1 VSKTA
6 VRPALRYYGG
16 KWRTAPWILSHFPP
30 HKCYVEPFGGAA
42 SVLIQKERSQ
52 IEVYND
58 LNSDVVSYFRVLRE
72 QSEALTRAVH
82 LTPYAREEYDI
93 ATSDEEVADPVERAR
108 RFCVRSWQSQFFKLR
123 SKSGW
128 RVINNDSRS
137 QSPAADWANMTHLN
151 AIADRF
157 RKVQIEHGPAI
168 DVIKRYDTPETLFYV
183 DPPYVLDTRV
193 DRSVYVHEMTDDD
206 HAALAKVLHAV
217 KGSVVLSGYRS
228 DLYES
233 LYGDWWS
240 ADTTSR
246 INSPNGAKLATE
258 TIWTN
263 AEAQRRLNSQG
274 LFAIEAIP

>member
-1 VSKTA
+1 M
-6 VRPALRYYGG
+6 RPALRYYGG

-30 HKCYVEPFGGAA
+30 HVCYVEPFGGAA

-72 QSEALTRAVH
+72 QPEALSRAVY
-82 LTPYAREEYDI
+82 LTPYAREEYDL
-93 ATSDEEVADPVERAR
+93 ATNGEEVADPVERAR
-108 RFCVRSWQSQFFKLR
+108 RFCVWSWQSQYFTLR
-123 SKSGW
+123 FKSGW

-137 QSPAADWANMTHLN
+137 QSPAVDWANMTHLN

-168 DVIKRYDTPETLFYV
+168 DVIGRYDSPETLFYV

-193 DRSVYVHEMTDDD
+193 DRSAYVHEMTDDD
-206 HAALAKVLHAV
+206 HAALAKALHAV

-233 LYGDWWS
+233 LYVDWWS

-274 LFAIEAIP
+274 LFAIEAQP

>member
-1 VSKTA
+1 MSKPM
-6 VRPALRYYGG
+6 RPALRYYGG

-58 LNSDVVSYFRVLRE
+58 INSDVVSYFRVLRE
-72 QSEALTRAVH
+72 QPEALSRAIH
-82 LTPYAREEYDI
+82 LTPYAREEYDL
-93 ATSDEEVADPVERAR
+93 ATSGEDVADPIERAR
-108 RFCVRSWQSQFFKLR
+108 RFLVWSWQSQYFKMR

-128 RVINNDSRS
+128 RAINNDLRS
-137 QSPAADWANMTHLN
+137 QSPAADWANMNHLN
-151 AIADRF
+151 AVAERF

-168 DVIKRYDTPETLFYV
+168 DVIKRYDSPETLFYV

-193 DRSVYVHEMTDDD
+193 DRSAYVHEMSDSD
-206 HAALAKVLHAV
+206 HAALAEALHAA

-228 DLYES
+228 DLYEA
-233 LYGDWWS
+233 LYSDWWS

-258 TIWTN
+258 TVWTN

-274 LFAIEAIP
+274 LFAIEVAQ

>member
-1 VSKTA
+1 MSKTA
-6 VRPALRYYGG
+6 MRPALRYYGG

-42 SVLIQKERSQ
+42 SVLIQKERSR

-72 QSEALTRAVH
+72 QPEALSRAIH
-82 LTPYAREEYDI
+82 LTPYAREEYDL
-93 ATSDEEVADPVERAR
+93 ATSGEDVADPIERAR
-108 RFCVRSWQSQFFKLR
+108 RFLVWSWQSQYFKMR

-128 RVINNDSRS
+128 RAINNDLRS
-137 QSPAADWANMTHLN
+137 QSPAADWANMNHLN
-151 AIADRF
+151 AVAERF
-157 RKVQIEHGPAI
+157 RKVQIEHGPALE
-168 DVIKRYDTPETLFYV
+168 VIERYDSPETLFYV

-193 DRSVYVHEMTDDD
+193 DRAAYIHEMTDSD
-206 HAALAKVLHAV
+206 HAKLASALHAA

-228 DLYES
+228 DLYEV
-233 LYGDWWS
+233 LYNDWWS
-240 ADTTSR
+240 ASTTSR
-246 INSPNGAKLATE
+246 INSPSGAKLATE

-274 LFAIEAIP
+274 LFAIEDTP

>member
-1 VSKTA
+1 MTKVM
-6 VRPALRYYGG
+6 RPALRYYGG
-16 KWRTAPWILSHFPP
+16 KWRVAPWILSHFPP

-72 QSEALTRAVH
+72 QPENLSRAVY
-82 LTPYAREEYDI
+82 LTPYAREEYDL
-93 ATSDEEVADPVERAR
+93 ATSGEEVADPVERAR
-108 RFCVRSWQSQFFKLR
+108 RFCVWSWQSQFMKMR

-151 AIADRF
+151 AIAERF
-157 RKVQIEHGPAI
+157 RKVQIEHGPALT
-168 DVIKRYDTPETLFYV
+168 VIERYDSPETLFYV
-183 DPPYVLDTRV
+183 DPPYVLDTRS
-193 DRSVYVHEMTDDD
+193 DRSVYSHEMTDDD
-206 HAALAKVLHAV
+206 HTRLAETLHSV

-233 LYGDWWS
+233 LYSDWWS
-240 ADTTSR
+240 ADATSR
-246 INSPNGAKLATE
+246 INSPNGAKLAME

-274 LFAIEAIP
+274 LFAIDAT

>member
-1 VSKTA
+1 MSKTA
-6 VRPALRYYGG
+6 MRPALRYYGG

-30 HKCYVEPFGGAA
+30 HVCYVEPFGGAA

-72 QSEALTRAVH
+72 QPEALSRAVY
-82 LTPYAREEYDI
+82 LTPYAREEYDL
-93 ATSDEEVADPVERAR
+93 ATSGEEVADPVERAR
-108 RFCVRSWQSQFFKLR
+108 RFCVWSWQSQYFKLR

-168 DVIKRYDTPETLFYV
+168 DVIKRYDSPETLFYV

-193 DRSVYVHEMTDDD
+193 DRSAYVHEMSDSD
-206 HAALAKVLHAV
+206 HAALAEALHAA

-228 DLYES
+228 DLYEA
-233 LYGDWWS
+233 LYSDWWS

-258 TIWTN
+258 TVWTN

-274 LFAIEAIP
+274 LFAIEVAQ

>member
-1 VSKTA
+1 MTKVM
-6 VRPALRYYGG
+6 RPALRYYGG
-16 KWRTAPWILSHFPP
+16 KWRVAPWILSHFPP

-72 QSEALTRAVH
+72 QPDALSRAVY
-82 LTPYAREEYDI
+82 LTPYAREEYDL
-93 ATSDEEVADPVERAR
+93 ATSGEEIADPVERAR
-108 RFCVRSWQSQFFKLR
+108 RFCVWSWQSQYFILR

-151 AIADRF
+151 AVANRF

-168 DVIKRYDTPETLFYV
+168 DVIERYDSPETLFYV

-193 DRSVYVHEMTDDD
+193 DRSAYVHEMTDDD

-228 DLYES
+228 DLYKS